1 MQKSKFE
8 FEPIKKDP
16 IVIELTRRLLDYI
29 FSGSIQP
36 GEKLPTERQLQE
48 ALNVGRSSIREAVK
62 VLNVLGILEV
72 RQGDGTYL
80 KKADSGLLLESIEW
94 GLLLGQ
100 KHAMDVIEA
109 RQDIELAIVK
119 YAAERG
125 TDQDLNE
132 LWSILEKLKVSTK
145 SDFVELDIA
154 FHIKLAEMAKNSA
167 LKSVLSSLQSLLRTW
182 IKTVIDEAPNTTFS
196 YEDHYDIYVA
206 LSEHDPEKA
215 EMAMKKHMGDAT
227 RRLIEAIHKEGM
239 GK

>member
-16 IVIELTRRLLDYI
+16 IVIELTRRLLDFI

-72 RQGDGTYL
+72 KQGDGTYL
-80 KKADSGLLLESIEW
+80 TKADSGLLLETIEW

-100 KHAMDVIEA
+100 KHTMDVIEA
-109 RQDIELAIVK
+109 RHDIEIAIVK

-125 TDQDLNE
+125 TEEELNE

-154 FHIKLAEMAKNSA
+154 FHVKLAEMAKNSA
-167 LKSVLSSLQSLLRTW
+167 LKSVLLSLQSLLRTW
-182 IKTVIDEAPNTTFS
+182 IKTVIDVAPNTTFS

-206 LSEHDPEKA
+206 LAAHDPEKA
-215 EMAMKKHMGDAT
+215 EIAMKKHMGDAT
-227 RRLIEAIHKEGM
+227 RRLIEEINKEGM

>member
-1 MQKSKFE
+1 MEKGKFV

-72 RQGDGTYL
+72 KQGDGTYL
-80 KKADSGLLLESIEW
+80 TKADSGLLLETIEW

-100 KHAMDVIEA
+100 KRTMDVIEA
-109 RQDIELAIVK
+109 RHDIEIAIVK

-125 TDQDLNE
+125 TEEELNE

-154 FHIKLAEMAKNSA
+154 FHVKLAEMAKNSA
-167 LKSVLSSLQSLLRTW
+167 LKSVLLSLQSLLRTW
-182 IKTVIDEAPNTTFS
+182 IKTVIDVAPNTTFS

-206 LSEHDPEKA
+206 LADHDPEKA
-215 EMAMKKHMGDAT
+215 EIAMKKHMGDAT
-227 RRLIEAIHKEGM
+227 RRLIEEINKEGM